1 MPDVPTQKTPRR
13 PSLKRVKLADAS
25 ARWVITVGGL
35 GVIAAVLGIC
45 VYLFYVALPMFKGGS
60 RPEQI
65 HAGAVGPFI
74 SHTPTANSGTAGA
87 SETLPEPETFV
98 AVDEYRTSFVILRP
112 DASIELVHPSSG
124 KAAGAWRLREGE
136 AATSTSFDPAS
147 GLYAIGLE
155 DGRVRLGRVR
165 FQSDLVESAGLD
177 ARVLALA
184 VDASTALSADEL
196 TNLGQVAG
204 AGAQPIGGVYER
216 VSPAQIRRTLA
227 VVEMREPALLIDDG
241 ISSPV
246 IAIDHRKRG
255 DRDFLAAVRADS
267 AVAVREVRTTRP
279 LGGGPPRVR
288 LASVPFNFSPPE
300 RTQRDDVPSGASTA
314 PGRIYITG
322 DGRHVLLLW
331 SDGTMQ
337 RYAPSVASPAAA
349 ADAATE
355 PGFELM
361 ETLRGLE
368 PEAGGVAHAGMVWGA
383 QTLLI
388 AGAKNS
394 LAGFAVG
401 RDAESGAAD
410 GQRVVRTRL
419 FRESASDSVSAIG
432 ISLRDR
438 TFVVGD
444 SRGGL
449 EIRNLTSQKVVSRI
463 AAFDNSTVIAATL
476 TPKLDGVLALAAD
489 GRFRLW
495 DMSIGHSDVSL
506 SMLFG
511 RTMFEGM
518 VAPGFVY
525 QSSAGEGTP
534 EPKISLIP
542 LIFGTLKGTV
552 AAMLFAVPLAVLAA
566 IYTSEFM
573 RPRMRR
579 VVKPAIEMMASLPS
593 VVLGFVAAIVLAPV
607 LQQNLVSVILAVFA
621 LPLGALVGAALWQ
634 MFPERMTRRLSG
646 GKLLLTV
653 GVVIALGAGAAATI
667 APAIE
672 GVLFT
677 PTVNDRLVAAGSFEP
692 VPGDQWPRWVGRR
705 ESMSPDVERRLR
717 ADGLYFRGGQVVKPV
732 PAASTP
738 PQQPG
743 DLRRW
748 LDGVHG
754 TARAGWTLILWPIA
768 AALAWVVIARVRAG
782 AHEGS
787 RLRLGAIE
795 LAIYAVAVA
804 VGLLI
809 AMLAGAALQ
818 SAGFDPRD
826 SILGPFSLRNT
837 LLVGFIMGF
846 AIIPIIYT
854 ISEDAMRSVP
864 ETLRTASIGA
874 GATPWQTAIRV
885 VLPAAGSGVFS
896 ACMIGLGRAVGE
908 TMIVLMASGGTPE
921 ISANIFSGFRSLA
934 ANIATELPDSAQGSS
949 QYRVLF
955 LCGLTLFVM
964 TFIINTTAEVI
975 RQRYRKKTASL

>member
-1 MPDVPTQKTPRR
+1 MPAVPTPKTPRR

-25 ARWVITVGGL
+25 ARWLITVGGL

-65 HAGAVGPFI
+65 STGAVAPLVSAGA
-74 SHTPTANSGTAGA
+74 GA
-87 SETLPEPETFV
+87 PQPETFV
-98 AVDEYRTSFVILRP
+98 AIDEYRTSFVILRP
-112 DASIELVHPSSG
+112 DASIELVHSASG
-124 KAAGAWRLREGE
+124 KPAGSWRLREGE
-136 AATSTSFDPAS
+136 SAAATSFDPAS
-147 GLYAIGLE
+147 GLYGIGLA

-165 FQSDLVESAGLD
+165 FQSDLVETTGLD

-184 VDASTALSADEL
+184 VDASTTISADEL
-196 TNLGQVAG
+196 ASLATIPGTG
-204 AGAQPIGGVYER
+204 PGAQPIGGVYER
-216 VSPAQIRRTLA
+216 ISPTQIRRTLA
-227 VVEMREPALLIDDG
+227 VVEMREPTVLIDDAV
-241 ISSPV
+241 SSAV

-288 LASVPFNFSPPE
+288 LVSVPFEFSPPE
-300 RTQRDDVPSGASTA
+300 RASANEASAGASAA
-314 PGRIYITG
+314 PAKIFITG

-331 SDGTMQ
+331 SDGTIQ
-337 RYAPSVASPAAA
+337 RYAPKPDAPTGDAAA
-349 ADAATE
+349 TTNAAE

-361 ETLRGLE
+361 ESLSTLE
-368 PEAGGVAHAGMVWGA
+368 PEAGGVSHAGMIWGA

-388 AGAKNS
+388 AGTRS
-394 LAGFAVG
+394 VLAGYAVG

-410 GQRVVRTRL
+410 GQRLVRTRL
-419 FRESASDSVSAIG
+419 FRESADAPVSSLG

-438 TFVVGD
+438 TFVAGD

-449 EIRNLTSQKVVSRI
+449 EVRNLTSQKVVSRI
-463 AAFDNSTVIAATL
+463 AAFENSPVIAATL

-506 SMLFG
+506 AMLFG
-511 RTMFEGM
+511 RTKFEGM

-607 LQQNLVSVILAVFA
+607 LQQNLVSVIVALFA

-634 MFPERMTRRLSG
+634 MFPERITRRLSG
-646 GKLLLTV
+646 GKLLITV
-653 GVVIALGAGAAATI
+653 GVVITLGAGAAATI
-667 APAIE
+667 APSIE
-672 GVLFT
+672 RVLFS
-677 PTVNDRLVAAGSFEP
+677 PTLNDRLVAAGSIEP
-692 VPGDQWPRWVGRR
+692 VPGDQWPRWVGVR

-717 ADGLYFRGGQVVKPV
+717 AEGLYFRDGQVVKPV
-732 PAASTP
+732 PAAVTP
-738 PQQPG
+738 PPQPG

-754 TARAGWTLILWPIA
+754 TARAGWTLILWPFA
-768 AALAWVVIARVRAG
+768 AALAWLVIARLRSNAN
-782 AHEGS
+782 EGS
-787 RLRLGAIE
+787 RLRSGAIE
-795 LAIYAVAVA
+795 LVIYAVAVA
-804 VGLLI
+804 VGLVI
-809 AMLAGAALQ
+809 AAIAGAALQ
-818 SAGFDPRD
+818 HAGFDPRD

-874 GATPWQTAIRV
+874 GATPWQTAVRV

-964 TFIINTTAEVI
+964 TFVINTTAEVI
-975 RQRYRKKTASL
+975 RQRYRRKTASL